1 MVKPDEGEQD
11 SFWPRDP
18 HRFLKHGQITACQM
32 LPWGSN
38 CVYVVAICWEEE
50 EGLAIYK
57 PRSGEE
63 PLWDF
68 PSGTLYRRE
77 YAAYV
82 VSEALGWHL
91 VPPTV
96 IRDGPQG
103 IGSVQLYREPAGQAI
118 QRAADRFQ
126 RELMRLAV
134 LDVITNNA
142 DRKAAHFLVGKDGRL
157 WGIDHGLTF
166 NEDYRLR
173 TVLWELTS
181 KPVPQ
186 EYLSE
191 LRVLQGCR
199 SELTRRLRALLTEDE
214 VEVFWKRWQ
223 KLLDRPVFPRPIPY
237 GYAGFF

>member
-1 MVKPDEGEQD
+1 MPKLSAEAESP
-11 SFWPRDP
+11 FWPRDA
-18 HRFLKHGQITACQM
+18 HQFLKHGEITACQM

-38 CVYVVAICWEEE
+38 CVYVVAIRCGDE
-50 EGLAIYK
+50 EGLGIYK

-77 YAAYV
+77 FAAYV

-96 IRDGPQG
+96 IRAGPHG
-103 IGSVQLYREPAGQAI
+103 VGSVQLYCEPAGQAI
-118 QRAADRFQ
+118 QRVADRYQ
-126 RELMRLAV
+126 RELMRMAIF
-134 LDVITNNA
+134 DVITNNA
-142 DRKAAHFLVGKDGRL
+142 DRKAAHFLVAKDDQL

-173 TVLWELTS
+173 TVLWELTG
-181 KPVPQ
+181 KPVPD
-186 EYLSE
+186 EFLKE
-191 LRVLQGCR
+191 LEMLGQCR
-199 SELTRRLRALLTEDE
+199 SEVTARLRPLLADIE
-214 VEVFWKRWQ
+214 VAIFWKRWRR
-223 KLLDRPVFPRPIPY
+223 LLDRPVFPRPIPY